1 MNDKVPLSEKQLHP
15 MPGEM
20 APEEGALSYEEE
32 LVKYF
37 RLQSGELPRFDLMV
51 LGVGKDG
58 HTASLFPGQEALEE
72 KIRLVLAVKGGNPDV
87 NRLTLTLPVINQSQ
101 KILILVSGK
110 EKSEVVRTIFQERE
124 VGLPIQKVQPK
135 EGKMIWLLD
144 REAALLLP
152 DAFHQ

>member
-1 MNDKVPLSEKQLHP
+1 

-58 HTASLFPGQEALEE
+58 HTASLFPGQSTLEE
-72 KIRLVLAVKGGNPDV
+72 NTRMVLAVEGGNPYV
-87 NRLTLTLPVINQSQ
+87 NRLTLTLPVINQT
-101 KILILVSGK
+101 KNILVLISGK
-110 EKSEVVRTIFQERE
+110 GKAEVVKKIFHEKE
-124 VGLPIQKVQPK
+124 AGLPIQRVQPE
-135 EGKMIWLLD
+135 EGKRFWLLD
-144 REAALLLP
+144 QDAASLLSKGIYKI
-152 DAFHQ
+152 